1 MCSKYYYLGAWYQ
14 LDFKISLPKVL
25 MLTLM
30 IFRNTITL
38 MNSSGKCFRVAHT
51 VLCLGPQRETQNFT
65 APSTVC
71 LLVITSRLLL
81 WALAACSYWEAPTSS
96 EICFCF
102 WVAFVSDWNHHLH
115 MCPRQKPKQ
124 YLVFPTASSSPCAQH
139 PLSRSVT
146 IQSKYPLLI
155 CLWDFPSPHSLHLYK
170 ANPMRIISSLLKTC
184 FTLLGTLL

>member
-14 LDFKISLPKVL
+14 LDFKIFLPKVL

-30 IFRNTITL
+30 IFRNMITL

-65 APSTVC
+65 APSAVC

-81 WALAACSYWEAPTSS
+81 QALAACSYWKVPTPSDH
-96 EICFCF
+96 F

-115 MCPRQKPKQ
+115 MSPSQKPKQ

-139 PLSRSVT
+139 PPSRLVT
-146 IQSKYPLLI
+146 IQSKYTLLI
-155 CLWDFPSPHSLHLYK
+155 WLWDFPSP
-170 ANPMRIISSLLKTC
+170 
-184 FTLLGTLL
+184 